1 MNNVDK
7 NFYNL
12 TRKISLMTIEDV
24 FYNIKNSF
32 LGINQATRDSI
43 ESFFNKFNYWGS
55 LDSKNNNYDALY
67 KKASTLKEHLDDFI
81 WLYKTLSDYKSKK
94 LLYGILN
101 NWYSYDFNTIK
112 PCLGTPYNHYFDLDI
127 IPYCKDE
134 VLVDLGAYTGDTI
147 IDYINTYG
155 KDSYRKI
162 YCYDITCDTFA
173 KLKDNLSKYENIE
186 YKKKAVSDKIEEL
199 YLDENTS
206 SSSANKVNDK
216 GNIKL
221 DVTTLDVDIK
231 EEISMIKMDI
241 EGSEEKALLGSINHI
256 KNDYPKLLIS
266 VYHDNDHL
274 WKIPKLI
281 SEINDS
287 YDFYL
292 RCYGNN
298 IYPTE
303 IVLFAIPKGKK

>member
-1 MNNVDK
+1 MNRGIYVSIK
-7 NFYNL
+7 P
-12 TRKISLMTIEDV
+12 TPISKIV
-24 FYNIKNSF
+24 QGIKNHEFRNYIPKNDCRF
-32 LGINQATRDSI
+32 L
-43 ESFFNKFNYWGS
+43 YVYV
-55 LDSKNNNYDALY
+55 SK
-67 KKASTLKEHLDDFI
+67 TE
-81 WLYKTLSDYKSKK
+81 KK
-94 LLYGILN
+94 LKYIIEIGKIL
-101 NWYSYDFNTIK
+101 
-112 PCLGTPYNHYFDLDI
+112 
-127 IPYCKDE
+127 
-134 VLVDLGAYTGDTI
+134 
-147 IDYINTYG
+147 
-155 KDSYRKI
+155 
-162 YCYDITCDTFA
+162 
-173 KLKDNLSKYENIE
+173 KYH
-186 YKKKAVSDKIEEL
+186 DKIEEL
-199 YLDENTS
+199 YLEENTS

-221 DVTTLDVDIK
+221 DVTTLDVDIN

>member
-1 MNNVDK
+1 MK
-7 NFYNL
+7 Y
-12 TRKISLMTIEDV
+12 
-24 FYNIKNSF
+24 
-32 LGINQATRDSI
+32 Q
-43 ESFFNKFNYWGS
+43 W
-55 LDSKNNNYDALY
+55 
-67 KKASTLKEHLDDFI
+67 
-81 WLYKTLSDYKSKK
+81 
-94 LLYGILN
+94 
-101 NWYSYDFNTIK
+101 
-112 PCLGTPYNHYFDLDI
+112 
-127 IPYCKDE
+127 
-134 VLVDLGAYTGDTI
+134 
-147 IDYINTYG
+147 
-155 KDSYRKI
+155 KDSYKKI

-199 YLDENTS
+199 YLEENTS

-231 EEISMIKMDI
+231 ERISMIKMDI

-303 IVLFAIPKGKK
+303 IVLFAIPKGKKQVF